1 MKGVN
6 QASNMPWM
14 KEYSWNGRI
23 LQEIMLETKSK
34 LQQSWNYN
42 KVVTATE
49 SIFNQIL
56 RDLTNL
62 RDHIKKEG
70 VK

>member
-1 MKGVN
+1 MIQKPKIIYTSRATTFMKDSRSDKIV
-6 QASNMPWM
+6 
-14 KEYSWNGRI
+14 
-23 LQEIMLETKSK
+23 K
-34 LQQSWNYN
+34 L
-42 KVVTATE
+42 
-49 SIFNQIL
+49 L